1 MNIRFRNMI
10 ITSIRRRKKEISRVS
25 IIAFLAAFFV
35 MATLLFQNNVDS
47 YQQQENKLNYGEWF
61 LSETTDGNDSA
72 QALSDNVYFDQ
83 CGIVQNGPSI
93 GGNTKYL
100 MGTVDDT
107 TIDMGHIRLREGHMP
122 VNDNEVVMQLNL
134 MASLGIGSDLGQNIQ
149 LSYTDKNGKTQTKD
163 FILCGILVDYTDN
176 WVNGSSMPAALV
188 SSKCFEA
195 INILT
200 SKNYLYHLRST
211 VELKGDGKFV
221 EDLSKSVKEPLV
233 YNSYAFEKGIW
244 SDTTAYR
251 EIIIILICIS
261 VCALAYTYLSY
272 IAKRKTEYYRLRCFG
287 INKLQ
292 LKKLVIYEGLY
303 ACIPSAA
310 AGFAAALILSLFLVY
325 LLTFIYHAG
334 FFFSIKA
341 TTIFISIVSIVVT
354 ILLSISLVT
363 LLVTDRHIYRNTLKI
378 SPNKIKRI
386 KPKHLNH
393 KNFMRKF
400 HTREWKLHRLRI
412 MLSILLSIGITLFT
426 LLCIHK
432 VRDYYMFSYGRYITR
447 PDFKVNVPSG
457 SVTVRYNEDL
467 PGTKYSTSKEVI
479 AYTDAFSRD
488 FYDSL
493 NAIDGI
499 QSANYFTLD
508 SSKVITWNGIENSP
522 VRAKQLSTFK
532 NVKTVSDENFYTYAS
547 AFYSDAKGIYESYR
561 EDIAPEYYDPDA
573 FARGEQVIY
582 VSASASMYTDGDMV
596 YENTLSIG
604 DRITYH
610 TETGDIQATVVAM
623 VYLKDS
629 SAFLHVNSKYEY
641 DFIGSQTLG
650 EKIAE
655 ADHAQFGYNQ
665 LNFKLNPNVSF
676 DGTNKRLTNLF
687 SNYKLKFRNYYEEK
701 AQRRNAFLQ
710 KLFVFG
716 MMITIV
722 LSIYIVIY
730 ANMIATGMKYK
741 KYNMK
746 LLKNLGV
753 TNKKLAWMEIRKCIG
768 ENLLIL
774 IALPILYIIT
784 WYNIY
789 KTNSENLGLY
799 GMYNKYTG
807 NYITDKYE
815 ATIYTMQHHATPL
828 FCAISLCVTALI
840 FFILL
845 LVAIVPIVNYIKHL
859 NKEN

>member
-61 LSETTDGNDSA
+61 LSETTDGRDSSKS
-72 QALSDNVYFDQ
+72 LSDNVYFDQ

-93 GGNTKYL
+93 GGDTKYL
-100 MGTVDDT
+100 LGTADDT
-107 TIDMGHIRLREGHMP
+107 TINMGHIRLREGHMP
-122 VNDNEVVMQLNL
+122 VNDNEIVMQLNL
-134 MASLGIGSDLGQNIQ
+134 MASLGIGSNLGETIK
-149 LSYTDKNGKTQTKD
+149 LSYMDSDGNTITKD
-163 FILCGILVDYTDN
+163 FTLCGILVNYTDN
-176 WVNGSSMPAALV
+176 WVNGSNMPAALV
-188 SSKCFEA
+188 SSQCFEE

-211 VELKGDGKFV
+211 VNLKDNGNFV
-221 EDLSKSVKEPLV
+221 YNLSKSVKETLV

-251 EIIIILICIS
+251 EIIIILVCMS
-261 VCALAYTYLSY
+261 VCAIGYTYLSY
-272 IAKRKTEYYRLRCFG
+272 ISKRKPEYYRLRCFG

-292 LKKLVIYEGLY
+292 LRKLVIYEGLY
-303 ACIPSAA
+303 ACIPSAV

-325 LLTFIYHAG
+325 ILTLIYHTG
-334 FFFSIKA
+334 FFFSIKLI
-341 TTIFISIVSIVVT
+341 TILISIVSILVT
-354 ILLSISLVT
+354 IMLSITLVT
-363 LLVTDRHIYRNTLKI
+363 LMVTDRHIYRNTLKI
-378 SPNKIKRI
+378 SQRKIKRI

-393 KNFMRKF
+393 KNFIRKF
-400 HTREWKLHRLRI
+400 YTREWKLYPLR
-412 MLSILLSIGITLFT
+412 MFLSIILSIGITIFALM
-426 LLCIHK
+426 CINK
-432 VRDYYMFSYGRYITR
+432 VHDYYMAGYGYYINK
-447 PDFKVNVPSG
+447 PDFSVNVPSKN
-457 SVTVRYNEDL
+457 VAVRYNEDDTF
-467 PGTKYSTSKEVI
+467 TKYGTSKEVI
-479 AYTDAFSRD
+479 SYANTFSTD

-499 QSANYFTLD
+499 QSVNYYTLD
-508 SSKVITWNGIENSP
+508 SSKVITWDGIENSP
-522 VRAKQLSTFK
+522 VRAEQLSVFK
-532 NVKTVSDENFYTYAS
+532 NLETVSDENIYAYAS
-547 AFYSDAKGIYESYR
+547 AFYPDAKTIYETYKK
-561 EDIAPEYYDPDA
+561 DIAPEYYDPDA

-582 VSASASMYTDGDMV
+582 CSSSASQYVMSGTV
-596 YENTLSIG
+596 YENTLSVG
-604 DRITYH
+604 DKITYH

-623 VYLKDS
+623 VYRKDANS
-629 SAFLHVNSKYEY
+629 FLHTNSQYEY

-665 LNFKLNPNVSF
+665 LTLELSSNVSF

-687 SNYKLKFRNYYEEK
+687 NTHTLKFNNTYEQK
-701 AQRRNAFLQ
+701 TQTRNAFYQ
-710 KLFVFG
+710 KVFVFG
-716 MMITIV
+716 MMIVIV

-741 KYNMK
+741 KSNMK
-746 LLKNLGV
+746 LLKNLGI
-753 TNKKLAWMEIRKCIG
+753 TNKMLAWMEIRKCIG
-768 ENLLIL
+768 ENLLTL
-774 IALPILYIIT
+774 LALPIFYIIT
-784 WYNIY
+784 WHNIY
-789 KTNSENLGLY
+789 KKLVTGKGWNGV
-799 GMYNKYTG
+799 YNVYTG
-807 NYITDKYE
+807 NYITDKYK
-815 ATIYTMQHHATPL
+815 ASFYLLQQHLFPLITTIAV
-828 FCAISLCVTALI
+828 CVTILI